1 MLIQAQG
8 CKFKLRIVAA
18 GADSQLRGVDSQT
31 ASAIRF
37 NGFNE

>member
-8 CKFKLRIVAA
+8 RKLKIVAA
-18 GADSQLRGVDSQT
+18 GADSQLRGADSQT